1 MPETIE
7 GKIFKMSG
15 HSKWHNIQKTKGA
28 QDAKRAAAFTKIA
41 KEIIVAVKE
50 GGGITDPNNN
60 SRLAT
65 VITKAKAANMPND
78 NIKRCLEKAAGA
90 GGGDNYDTITYEGYG
105 PGGVA
110 VIVETMTDNRN
121 RTAGNMRHHF
131 DKFGGNLGATCC
143 VGWSFDKKGVLVIDN
158 EDEDYEE
165 DVVMMDAMDCG
176 ADDFEAEESCFTIYT
191 EPDDFNA
198 VADAMTGK
206 GYTFASAQIEMVPQ
220 NYQKLETEEQIK
232 MMEKLIDTM
241 EDDDDVQNVW
251 HNWDQD

>member
-1 MPETIE
+1 
-7 GKIFKMSG
+7 MSG

-41 KEIIVAVKE
+41 KELIVAVKE
-50 GGGITDPNNN
+50 GGGITDPANN

-65 VITKAKAANMPND
+65 IITKAKAANMPND

-90 GGGDNYDTITYEGYG
+90 GGGDSYESITYEGYG

-131 DKFGGNLGATCC
+131 DKFGGNLGTNGC
-143 VGWSFDKKGVLVIDN
+143 VSWSFDKKGVLVIDN
-158 EDEDYEE
+158 SEEELDEEE
-165 DVVMMDAMDCG
+165 VMMDAMEAG
-176 ADDFEAEESCFTIYT
+176 ADDFEAEEEVFTIYT
-191 EPDDFNA
+191 QPDDFNDV
-198 VADAMTGK
+198 VAGLGK
-206 GYTFASAQIEMVPQ
+206 YTFVSAQIEMVPQ
-220 NYQKLETEEQIK
+220 NYQGLNEEQAA
-232 MMEKLIDTM
+232 MMQKLIDTM

-251 HNWDQD
+251 HNWEE